1 MLDPWII
8 EQIRRREEEE
18 RRRDQRPQLEVPR
31 QDENW
36 HPHTEGEGEGEP
48 ERKKDDDTPDRGV
61 VIIDF
66 AV

>member
-18 RRRDQRPQLEVPR
+18 RGHHERPVADMPEYPNPPRDRDR
-31 QDENW
+31 YDE
-36 HPHTEGEGEGEP
+36 PDP
-48 ERKKDDDTPDRGV
+48 PASDRGV

-66 AV
+66 GV